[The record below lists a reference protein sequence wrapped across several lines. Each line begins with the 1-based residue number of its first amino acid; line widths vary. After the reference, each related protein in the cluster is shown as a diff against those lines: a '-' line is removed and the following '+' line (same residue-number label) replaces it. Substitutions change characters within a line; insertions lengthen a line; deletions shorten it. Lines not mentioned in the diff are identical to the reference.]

1 MRGTFNGQSFDE
13 KCTAESFFASTIG
26 APPRWTIACDVPMA
40 GKYYLAT
47 DVLVQGPGVFD
58 VNLVKGSNSKG
69 DVIVAMGDA
78 QGSSAEADNFVSGRY
93 AGQVVAESATAN
105 VVSGTFKASWSEPA
119 AGCMSA
125 YADACVAATLHG
137 TFRAVVPPP

>member
-1 MRGTFNGQSFDE
+1 MRGAFNGQSFDE
-13 KCTAESFFASTIG
+13 SCTAESFFASTIG

-69 DVIVAMGDA
+69 DVIVSIGEA
-78 QGSSAEADNFVSGRY
+78 QGGNADADNFVSGRY
-93 AGQVVAESATAN
+93 AGQVVADSATTN
-105 VVSGTFKASWSEPA
+105 IVSGTFKAAGASPQLA
-119 AGCMSA
+119 A
-125 YADACVAATLHG
+125 
-137 TFRAVVPPP
+137 